1 MRISITCSAR
11 LRNNTNNLAWIS
23 GVACSNI
30 NVKFLTMISDETI
43 ELLVK
48 VTDEHFND
56 LSSQY
61 CDDVLH
67 NINWDDVYSD
77 LQERIRSARENI
89 DISWLSRLRADNINY
104 SDKFSR
110 LLLKN
115 NIKSG
120 IKAALASLA
129 YIPFT
134 EKKGISPKV
143 SGILGSS
150 VVLD

>member
-1 MRISITCSAR
+1 MIT
-11 LRNNTNNLAWIS
+11 
-23 GVACSNI
+23 
-30 NVKFLTMISDETI
+30 DETI

-48 VTDEHFND
+48 VTDEHFKD

-67 NINWDDVYSD
+67 DINWNDVYSD
-77 LQERIRSARENI
+77 LQERISSARENL
-89 DISWLSRLRADNINY
+89 DSSWLSRLRGEDINY

-115 NIKSG
+115 NLKSG

-134 EKKGISPKV
+134 EDRGISPKV
-143 SGILGSS
+143 SGILGPS
-150 VVLD
+150 VVLDILRRKYLDEESYSIIESE